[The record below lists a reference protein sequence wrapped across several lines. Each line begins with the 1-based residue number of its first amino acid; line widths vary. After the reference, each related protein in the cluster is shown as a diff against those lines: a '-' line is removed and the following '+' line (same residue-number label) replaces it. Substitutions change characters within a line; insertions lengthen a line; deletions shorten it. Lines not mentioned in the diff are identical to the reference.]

1 MIKLNNFIYIL
12 LIIKL
17 IKMIFVNY
25 IKETHNYLL
34 KKYNLQKMINQSIY
48 LIYLFKKKIYNKTN
62 FLMKR
67 QNSQNNY

>member
-1 MIKLNNFIYIL
+1 
-12 LIIKL
+12 
-17 IKMIFVNY
+17 MIFVNY

-34 KKYNLQKMINQSIY
+34 KKYNFQKMINQSIY